1 MTFLRLDHENKSAF
15 SYRGTCERPWGYK
28 LDLYDLHTLIQ
39 LWFCYIQILY
49 VWEKHPDKTICS
61 HNTVSCYKGKG
72 HVQCHGNFIIAPSWW
87 NSLFRQQPWYSS
99 LHKKSIKC
107 VYLSFPSGNSEN
119 TEQFSLGE
127 TAVNVF
133 PPKWLQQHCD
143 LLSHVITNKT
153 SAISNPEG
161 PQTDA

>member
-1 MTFLRLDHENKSAF
+1 MKINQHFLIGEPVKDLGDTNWTCMICTHWSSCGSVIYR
-15 SYRGTCERPWGYK
+15 SYMSE
-28 LDLYDLHTLIQ
+28 
-39 LWFCYIQILY
+39 
-49 VWEKHPDKTICS
+49 EKHADKTICS
-61 HNTVSCYKGKG
+61 HDTVSHYKGRG
-72 HVQCHGNFIIAPSWW
+72 HVQCHGNFITAPSWW